1 MTVGTIK
8 LLQGNEACAEGA
20 LYAGCTFFA
29 GYPITPSTEVAEYLA
44 RRLPLIRG
52 AFLQMEDE
60 IAAMAA
66 VIGGSLAGRKALT
79 ATSGPGFSL
88 KQENIGFAAL
98 TEIPC
103 VIVNVMRGGP
113 STGVPTGPG
122 QSDIMQCRWGTHGD
136 HPAICLTPAYV
147 QEIFSETVRA
157 FNLSEKYRTP
167 VVIAFDEIVG
177 HMRER
182 IEIPEQ
188 GVLPVVDRTKP
199 DCSPEK
205 YLPYDD
211 SGGDIPPMANFF
223 EGYRYHV
230 TGLNHGPD
238 GFPVN
243 ASPRIHT
250 DEMRLMRKVEANR
263 KDIIRYEEFLTED
276 ADVVVFG
283 YGISGRSA
291 RTAVESARAEGVKAG
306 LFRPLTIWPFPE
318 EEVSAIA
325 SRVKSIVVPELSL
338 GQIIF
343 EVERCAKGRCRVEGI
358 YRVDGDPITPAQ
370 ILEKVKEVG

>member
-60 IAAMAA
+60 IAAIAA

-370 ILEKVKEVG
+370 ILERVKEVG

>member
-167 VVIAFDEIVG
+167 VVLAFDEIVG

-199 DCSPEK
+199 DCTPEK

-306 LFRPLTIWPFPE
+306 LFRPLTIWPFPG